1 MRKGTKTTV
10 KKTWLIK
17 GFSQV
22 AGGLHSSRWDMY
34 LCRPQGF
41 AMDRGIIRKQRLLI
55 LAMGVCPVKRADGT
69 QMASQSACHSS
80 GFITL
85 VGAKVLIG
93 VSRKLEVG
101 VLTHDPFLVLQY

>member
-1 MRKGTKTTV
+1 
-10 KKTWLIK
+10 
-17 GFSQV
+17 
-22 AGGLHSSRWDMY
+22 
-34 LCRPQGF
+34 
-41 AMDRGIIRKQRLLI
+41 MDCGIIKKQRLLI
-55 LAMGVCPVKRADGT
+55 LAMGVCPVKKRADRA

-85 VGAKVLIG
+85 VRAKVLIG